1 MNDIKNEKV
10 EKLSIHGIQKE
21 VILRKV
27 FLRGRTLIEETRK
40 HWETKINIKV
50 SL

>member
-1 MNDIKNEKV
+1 MNDIKNKKV
-10 EKLSIHGIQKE
+10 EKLSIQGIQKE
-21 VILRKV
+21 VLKKV

-40 HWETKINIKV
+40 HWETKIKIKV